1 MNKVAQ
7 KIMESFKGMIPEDQ
21 TSAVKEAINEF
32 VTDTEEKIKKE
43 YEKTLEES
51 YKDWDVQ
58 LKEAR
63 KESQTKLTEAE
74 KTAYDGYEEAKTML
88 EEKDRQIQTQKNE
101 FEAFLAEQYEEA
113 KKMIDE
119 EKARNDKI
127 EQDLYEAYTQQV
139 QDIKEDL
146 VNKIDD
152 FLGDKIEEISE
163 AVRKELRNSPEVLET
178 KVAYNR
184 IKDIVASSITTE
196 DISESANEKVE
207 ALENAMA
214 AIQSEV
220 KALKAKNLR
229 LATEN
234 QNYEKQ
240 ALNESAQIDE
250 VSNREKTR
258 KETERRIAEKVA
270 ENVEGRG
277 NVVNLT
283 EEDLIKE
290 KENAADEKGN
300 QEKLDETTANDLGYA
315 NSAELKKVAGLK

>member
-1 MNKVAQ
+1 
-7 KIMESFKGMIPEDQ
+7 MESFKGMIPEDQ
-21 TSAVKEAINEF
+21 TSAVEEAINEF
-32 VTDTEEKIKKE
+32 VTDTEGKIKKE

-74 KTAYDGYEEAKTML
+74 KTAYDGYEEAKNML
-88 EEKDRQIQTQKNE
+88 EEKDRQIQTQKDE

-178 KVAYNR
+178 KVAYDR
-184 IKDIVASSITTE
+184 IKDIVASSITAE

-240 ALNESAQIDE
+240 TLNESAQNDE
-250 VSNREKTR
+250 VSKREKIR
-258 KETERRIAEKVA
+258 KEAERRVAERVA
-270 ENVEGRG
+270 ENAEGRG

-300 QEKLDETTANDLGYA
+300 QEKLVETTANDLGYA
-315 NSAELKKVAGLK
+315 NSAELRKVAGLK